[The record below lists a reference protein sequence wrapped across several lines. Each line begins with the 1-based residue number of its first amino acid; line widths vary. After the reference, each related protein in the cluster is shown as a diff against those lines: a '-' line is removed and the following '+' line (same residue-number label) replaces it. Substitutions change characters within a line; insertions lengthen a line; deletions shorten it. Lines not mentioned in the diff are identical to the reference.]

1 MASSDEP
8 VQARATYKVHER
20 SEGVTKCGKDD
31 CRKVPAAPT
40 SLSPPHLPDAGASM
54 LRWVWVQLCHRV
66 AEQMGAGVP
75 FSRVP

>member
-40 SLSPPHLPDAGASM
+40 SLSPPAPPGCRGVH
-54 LRWVWVQLCHRV
+54 
-66 AEQMGAGVP
+66 AEVGLGPAVP
-75 FSRVP
+75 SGG